1 MTDGEINV
9 SVKADG
15 VDDAA
20 GELSGETGD
29 TSRDRQ
35 GGAAGGRGEFGKLF
49 AKIVGL
55 LAFLG
60 PILEV
65 VNVVS
70 KVMTAFVAPLAVILL
85 RLLQP
90 TLRFLLFVLPLWI
103 EFAMLID
110 RVVELLISLQM
121 RVTLWLARIFGFT
134 ALFEAMIDA
143 LQTARDWL
151 GDNRDWLSNIY
162 DSIVNLPGNI
172 ADRIPSAGDVGSGL
186 QQRASD
192 RLLGGDDSR
201 RRQAVNIGIGGGL
214 EPFIDRLTRNGS
226 VDFP

>member
-1 MTDGEINV
+1 MADGEIEV

-20 GELSGETGD
+20 GELGGETGG

-35 GGAAGGRGEFGKLF
+35 GGAAGGRGEFGKLL
-49 AKIVGL
+49 AKIAGIV
-55 LAFLG
+55 AFLG

-65 VNVVS
+65 VNEVS
-70 KVMTAFVAPLAVILL
+70 KVLTAFVAPVAVILL

-103 EFAMLID
+103 EFAALID
-110 RVVELLISLQM
+110 RVVELLISLQF
-121 RVTLWLARIFGFT
+121 RVVQWLARILGFT

-162 DSIVNLPGNI
+162 DSLVNLPGNI
-172 ADRIPSAGDVGSGL
+172 ADRIPSREDLSNQGRS
-186 QQRASD
+186 
-192 RLLGGDDSR
+192 LGERILGPEDSFN
-201 RRQAVNIGIGGGL
+201 RQVANVVIEGGL
-214 EPFIDRLTRNGS
+214 EPLIDRITRDGS